1 MKDETKFG
9 GGNGAPQGSLNC
21 ADFDRLLADALDGVM
36 AGAELAEFKSHA
48 TACGDCGPLFSQAEA
63 GMNWMKSLAE
73 VEPPARLVHNIL
85 ARTSMAETP
94 VAQRVP
100 GALVQ
105 DSWLTRA
112 LGWISP
118 AIRPA
123 VAAMRQPRFA
133 MTAAMTFFSASMLLN
148 LGGVKLKDLKY
159 VDLRPSAITTTAS
172 VQYHETT
179 ARVVKYYE
187 NIRLVYELESRMKAL
202 KDASAESE
210 QENPNNAPS
219 QQQKKRDD
227 GSSQDRKQ
235 NKNEQ
240 EDQKEQRQYVS
251 ERRQV
256 IMAMLRIG
264 DGFAAPVKTKNDSRS
279 FS

>member
-1 MKDETKFG
+1 
-9 GGNGAPQGSLNC
+9 
-21 ADFDRLLADALDGVM
+21 
-36 AGAELAEFKSHA
+36 
-48 TACGDCGPLFSQAEA
+48 
-63 GMNWMKSLAE
+63 MNWMKSLTE

-85 ARTSMAETP
+85 ARTSMAEAP
-94 VAQRVP
+94 AAQRIP
-100 GALVQ
+100 GAAAQ
-105 DSWLTRA
+105 DSWLTKV
-112 LGWISP
+112 LGWVSP

-123 VAAMRQPRFA
+123 VATMMQPRFA

-159 VDLRPSAITTTAS
+159 LDLRPSAITTTAS

-202 KDASAESE
+202 KDASSESE

-219 QQQKKRDD
+219 QQKKRDD
-227 GSSQDRKQ
+227 SSSQERKQ

-240 EDQKEQRQYVS
+240 QDEKEQRQYVS
-251 ERRQV
+251 ERRQM
-256 IMAMLRIG
+256 IMAMLGIDVG
-264 DGFAAPVKTKNDSRS
+264 EGFAAPVKTDSRS

>member
-9 GGNGAPQGSLNC
+9 SASGSPPGSMNC
-21 ADFDRLLADALDGVM
+21 ADFDRLLTDALDGVM

-48 TACGDCGPLFSQAEA
+48 GGCADCGPLLSQAEA
-63 GMNWMKSLAE
+63 GLNWMKSLAE

-85 ARTSMAETP
+85 AKTSMAE
-94 VAQRVP
+94 ASAMQRVP
-100 GALVQ
+100 SAGAAAQ
-105 DSWLTRA
+105 DSWLGRA

-118 AIRPA
+118 SLRPA
-123 VAAMRQPRFA
+123 LATMMQPRFA

-159 VDLRPSAITTTAS
+159 LDLRPSAITTTAS

-202 KDASAESE
+202 KDASSESE
-210 QENPNNAPS
+210 PQNNAPS
-219 QQQKKRDD
+219 EQKKRDD
-227 GSSQDRKQ
+227 SSSQERKQ

-240 EDQKEQRQYVS
+240 QDEKEQRQYVS
-251 ERRQV
+251 EGRQM
-256 IMAMLRIG
+256 IMAMLHIG
-264 DGFAAPVKTKNDSRS
+264 EGFRAPVKQDPRS